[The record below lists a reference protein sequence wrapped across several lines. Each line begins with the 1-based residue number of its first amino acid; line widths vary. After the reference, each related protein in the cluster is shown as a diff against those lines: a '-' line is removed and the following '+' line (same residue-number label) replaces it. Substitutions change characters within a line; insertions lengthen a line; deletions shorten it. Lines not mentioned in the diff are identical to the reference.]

1 MPRKKETF
9 AVEKRADIDY
19 TEAFNNFIRGLDN
32 QGFKNLDLEPGQMIK
47 IKETTPPFM
56 GDWPV
61 TILTEMF
68 IGEDSVVFNM
78 SSSNFGY
85 GPIQK
90 KHCVKIHNY
99 VKNRLMIY
107 LEGEL
112 PADHFIGGQLSK
124 AAFLARKKG
133 GNLPE
138 PEAEEELPEEIEEYE
153 ELPEEY
159 EEHEEED
166 FSEYEE
172 LLRKEAA
179 EEPKE
184 D

>member
-19 TEAFNNFIRGLDN
+19 TEVFNNFIRGLDN

-107 LEGEL
+107 LEGDL

-124 AAFLARKKG
+124 AAFLARKK